1 MQIESRFH
9 EAWRKFVL
17 ERRAESQ
24 DQYRAMVADLAGGHA
39 KYGGK
44 VLRTFFHPYVVGR
57 QMLQANAEAAESVTG
72 VLEKLAK
79 LYLAEAGLRSQFP
92 LDPRVADLIAA
103 RPTPWRA
110 APVLRFDSFVAGG
123 SIRFLEVN
131 TDGSSGMNDTN
142 EIEHR
147 FLQCRV
153 VQRFQEHFRLTMLP
167 MLRRV
172 LETLLAAYAAD
183 PPDVPGAPVA
193 EPVIAIVDWKGV
205 KTEEEFFAL
214 KECFDAAGHRTLIV
228 DPRKLTFS
236 GGRLRA
242 NGQPIDVVYKR
253 VLTSE
258 LLARW
263 GEVQPLFEGYRKR
276 AFTQVGSYLGEILYD
291 KGVLAVLSDPKNE
304 GHFDAADREAIA
316 RHVPWTR
323 RVHPGRTR
331 YDGKERDLFDLLSRH
346 RERFV
351 VKPAT
356 AYGGTGVRIGR
367 ETSAADWE
375 KALAAGVSE
384 ELVVQEYVDIPSEP
398 FVQIEDGAAVA
409 KKINVGQFVFEGR
422 FGGLYCRVS
431 DASVINVSSGGAT
444 LPCFVVDDATTTA
457 YQTVS
462 KSVNLEPHRR
472 SEHGTP
478 PERRAKNRRDAG
490 PKRPTPSLEEARP
503 MAKTVEHVLG
513 LMDPNSLSFRVA
525 LEGLI
530 AHLKPEIES
539 GGKSHHVRT
548 RRITCR
554 PYLTTGAKTECSAI
568 VNRGAHWN
576 PHHNSFFQ
584 IVAPTVYLL
593 NDMASFK
600 AIDKNT
606 GYGHM
611 HDLGMHIPTTV
622 AIPQKDYSEM
632 KKSPT
637 LDVEL
642 TFSEF
647 ELFDLKE
654 IGEEVGYPA
663 FIKPQDGGGW
673 VGVKKVENFEELQAA
688 YDDSGSRPQN
698 LQKAIDYTEF
708 VRTVGVG
715 PQMMPMHYNAAA
727 PYSHQ
732 RYLRSA
738 NQAVAFNWLTPEQEW
753 QVKATCKVI
762 NAFYGWDHNSCETL
776 IGKDGIIY
784 PIDFCNAYP
793 DSNLISLHFYFPG
806 LVKAMT
812 KWLLFVTVAGYEK
825 SLSFA
830 YRWKEF
836 HKVRDEAR
844 AKNWDWK
851 TTLKKYEAI
860 ADEHF
865 HTDRFN
871 AFCDRELGGAQFDKR
886 CLEYFQSEGFD
897 QIIEQQADRYFKIKA
912 ELPEQLQHYRG
923 IHAFWCHCEKTRLG
937 QSKA

>member
-1 MQIESRFH
+1 MAVETQFH
-9 EAWRKFVL
+9 ERWRTFVL
-17 ERRAESQ
+17 ERRDAALVQFKS
-24 DQYRAMVADLAGGHA
+24 MVHDLSHGHA

-44 VLRTFFHPYVVGR
+44 VLRTFFHPYVVSR
-57 QMLQANAEAAESVTG
+57 ETLRSNADAAEAVTA
-72 VLEKLAK
+72 VLEKLAR
-79 LYLAEAGLRSQFP
+79 LYPIDEGVRAQFP

-103 RPTPWRA
+103 RPLVWRA
-110 APVLRFDSFVAGG
+110 APVLRFDSFVQEG

-153 VQRFQEHFRLTMLP
+153 VQQFQEHFRLTMMP

-183 PPDVPGAPVA
+183 PPDVPGAPSA

-214 KECFDAAGHRTLIV
+214 KECFEAAGFRMLIV
-228 DPRKLTFS
+228 DPRKLTFQ

-242 NGQPIDVVYKR
+242 GGQPIDIVYKR
-253 VLTSE
+253 VLTAE

-263 GEVQPLFEGYRKR
+263 GEVQPLFEGYRQR
-276 AFTQVGSYLGEILYD
+276 AFTQVGPYLGEILYD
-291 KGVLAVLSDPKNE
+291 KGVLAVLSDPANASLFE
-304 GHFDAADREAIA
+304 PAEREAIR

-323 RVHPGRTR
+323 RVHPGSTD
-331 YDGKERDLFDLLSRH
+331 YDGSRHDLFELLRRH

-351 VKPAT
+351 LKPAT
-356 AYGGTGVRIGR
+356 AYGGTGVAIGR
-367 ETSAADWE
+367 ESTAADWE
-375 KALAAGVSE
+375 KSLATHAAVE
-384 ELVVQEYVDIPSEP
+384 MIAQEYVDIPAEP
-398 FVQIEDGAAVA
+398 FVQLEDGVVA
-409 KKINVGQFVFEGR
+409 PKKINVGQFVFGGR

-444 LPCFVVDDATTTA
+444 LPCFVVDEAA
-457 YQTVS
+457 VPSYQTPR
-462 KSVNLEPHRR
+462 KSANLVPHTKPQP
-472 SEHGTP
+472 ETP
-478 PERRAKNRRDAG
+478 PAARAKTRREM
-490 PKRPTPSLEEARP
+490 PQERTTPRLEEAGP
-503 MAKTVEHVLG
+503 MSKTVEHVLG

-525 LEGLI
+525 LEGMI
-530 AHLKPEIES
+530 AHLKPNVS
-539 GGKSHHVRT
+539 YGGKLHQVKT

-611 HDLGMHIPTTV
+611 YDLGMRIPKTV
-622 AIPQKDYSEM
+622 AIPQKDYTEM
-632 KKSPT
+632 KKSAT

-647 ELFDLKE
+647 ELFDLRE
-654 IGEEVGYPA
+654 IGDEVGYPA

-673 VGVKKVENFEELQAA
+673 VGVKKVDNFEELQAA

-698 LQKAIDYTEF
+698 LQAAVDYREF

-715 PQMMPMHYNAAA
+715 PQMMPMHYNASA

-738 NQAVAFNWLTPEQEW
+738 NQAVAFNWLSPEEEW
-753 QVKATCKVI
+753 EVKATTKVI
-762 NAFYGWDHNSCETL
+762 NAFYGWDHNSCESL
-776 IGKDGIIY
+776 IGKSDGVIY

-806 LVKAMT
+806 LVKAMV
-812 KWLLFVTVAGYEK
+812 KWLLFVSIAGYEK

-836 HKVRDEAR
+836 HKVRDESR
-844 AKNWDWK
+844 AKGWDWK

-865 HTDRFN
+865 HTERFN
-871 AFCDRELGGAQFDKR
+871 SFCEKELGGKQFDKA
-886 CLEYFQSEGFD
+886 CLEYFESDAFD
-897 QIIEQQADRYFKIKA
+897 HVIEAQAERYFKIKA
-912 ELPEQLQHYRG
+912 EVPEQLMHYRG
-923 IHAFWCHCEKTRLG
+923 IHAFWCHCERTRLG
-937 QSKA
+937 AKA